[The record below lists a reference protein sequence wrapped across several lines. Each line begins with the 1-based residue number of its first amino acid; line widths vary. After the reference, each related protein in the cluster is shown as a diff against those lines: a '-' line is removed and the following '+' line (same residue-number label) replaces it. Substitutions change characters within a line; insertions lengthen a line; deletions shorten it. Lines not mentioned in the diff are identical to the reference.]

1 MFTDSI
7 DLLECNISLILDIW
21 DGDGIPVPAQMKIK
35 GMEKAIEVLKNYE
48 E

>member
-7 DLLECNISLILDIW
+7 NLLKCNVSLIRDIW
-21 DGDGIPVPAQMKIK
+21 DDEEVPEAVHIRIK
-35 GMEKAIEVLKNYE
+35 GMEKAIEVLKNHE